1 MPESP
6 RSIRSLPSRR
16 LAVAAGAS
24 LLAALSISSTVGA
37 ADPEPATRT
46 TSPVVVTA
54 TSLPTPATSV
64 ASSITIITAE
74 EIEERQHRSVND
86 ALRSVPGLNLV
97 QLGGAGTATS
107 IFMRGT
113 ESNHVLFLV
122 NGRRAGDPAGSGG
135 VFDPQSLLVDNIA
148 RIEIVR
154 GPRSVL
160 YGSDAIGGVINV
172 ITKRV
177 SGPITGSAHV
187 EAGSFRTVSGRWGL
201 GGDAGP
207 VTMQLNL
214 AKLRTDGVS
223 IAPDD
228 EGNPENDGFRND
240 VASIA
245 LGFSPTESV
254 TVDLYGQ
261 YVRAVTEID
270 SFGADDVNAEDSRT
284 IRLAQ
289 LDVKADLV
297 DDLWGAR
304 LTGGFN
310 DQDFQN
316 DNPPESG
323 VGETSRSIF
332 DGTVMEA
339 ALLNDFQIAPLG
351 TLVLGLEARREQ
363 GESGGGAFFNFA
375 DQSRT
380 YSAFAEYQF
389 EFAKRVFGTLGVRGD
404 NNRDFES
411 ETTYGASLGYRHLET
426 ATTFRASVGTGFKAP
441 SLVDLFGGVSGLFFG
456 NADLVPEKSF
466 GWDAGVEQELLAGR
480 LVLGA
485 TYFENDID
493 ELIDGFVFDAGA
505 GLFTTRNVDE
515 AKTRGIETFIEV
527 QPLPE
532 VLVALDYTF
541 TRAFDSSINEDLL
554 RRPKHKASV
563 NLTWYPLDLLTVN
576 FATLHTGS
584 TVDVGGVRM
593 ASYTVVDVAAA
604 YDLGDGVHLQGR
616 VENLFD
622 RDYEIAD
629 GFARPGIA
637 GLFGVG
643 FDF

>member
-1 MPESP
+1 MLRHARP
-6 RSIRSLPSRR
+6 
-16 LAVAAGAS
+16 LAAAAGAS
-24 LLAALSISSTVGA
+24 LFAAFSNCPPALAEDT
-37 ADPEPATRT
+37 EPATQT
-46 TSPVVVTA
+46 ITPIVVTA
-54 TSLPTPATSV
+54 TRLPTPATNV
-64 ASSITIITAE
+64 ASSFTIITAE
-74 EIEERQHRSVND
+74 EIEERQYRTVND
-86 ALRSVPGLNLV
+86 ALRGVPGLNLV

-122 NGRRAGDPAGSGG
+122 NGRRGGDPAGSGG

-172 ITKRV
+172 ITKRA

-187 EAGSFRTVSGRWGL
+187 EAGSFRTVAGRWGL
-201 GGDAGP
+201 GGDVGP

-214 AKLRTDGVS
+214 AKLKTDGVS

-240 VASIA
+240 VASLA
-245 LGFSPTESV
+245 LGFSPADGVS
-254 TVDLYGQ
+254 VDLYGQ

-270 SFGADDVNAEDSRT
+270 NFGADDVNAEDSRT

-289 LDVKADLV
+289 LKLKADLV
-297 DDLWGAR
+297 EDLWRVR

-339 ALLNDFQIAPLG
+339 ALLNDFHLAGIG

-375 DQSRT
+375 DQLRT

-389 EFAKRVFGTLGVRGD
+389 EFAERVFGTLGLRGD

-411 ETTYGASLGYRHLET
+411 ETTYGASLGFRHPET
-426 ATTFRASVGTGFKAP
+426 ATTLRASVGTGFKAP

-456 NADLVPEKSF
+456 NPDLVPEKSF
-466 GWDAGVEQELLAGR
+466 GWDMGVEQELFAGR
-480 LVLGA
+480 LALGA

-493 ELIDGFVFDAGA
+493 ELIDGFAFDAGT
-505 GLFTTRNVDE
+505 GLFTARNVDE
-515 AKTRGIETFIEV
+515 ATTRGVEAFVEM
-527 QPLPE
+527 QPISEL
-532 VLVALDYTF
+532 LVALDYTF

-554 RRPKHKASV
+554 RRPKHKASA
-563 NLTWYPLDLLTVN
+563 NLTWYPLDPLTVN
-576 FATLHTGS
+576 FATLYTGS

-593 ASYTVVDVAAA
+593 GSYTVVDVAAA
-604 YDLGDGVHLQGR
+604 YNLGEGVRLQGR

-643 FDF
+643 VDF

>member
-1 MPESP
+1 MSNSP
-6 RSIRSLPSRR
+6 RFAPSLRSRR
-16 LAVAAGAS
+16 LAVTAGVS
-24 LLAALSISSTVGA
+24 LLAALSVCSSAVAGNTE
-37 ADPEPATRT
+37 PETQAM
-46 TSPVVVTA
+46 SPIIVTA
-54 TSLPTPATSV
+54 TRLPTPASSV
-64 ASSITIITAE
+64 ASSFTLITAE
-74 EIEERQHRSVND
+74 EIDERQYRTVND

-97 QLGGAGTATS
+97 QLGGPGTATS
-107 IFMRGT
+107 IFVRGT

-122 NGRRAGDPAGSGG
+122 NGRRVGDPAGSGG
-135 VFDPQSLLVDNIA
+135 VFDPQSLLVDNIE

-172 ITKRV
+172 ITKRAR
-177 SGPITGSAHV
+177 GPLTGSAHV
-187 EAGSFRTVSGRWGL
+187 EAGSFRTVSGRWSL
-201 GGDAGP
+201 GGDVGP

-214 AKLRTDGVS
+214 AKLRTDGIS

-228 EGNPENDGFRND
+228 EGNPENDGFRDD
-240 VASIA
+240 VASLA
-245 LGFSPTESV
+245 LGFSPADGV

-270 SFGADDVNAEDSRT
+270 NFGADDVNSEDSRT

-289 LDVKADLV
+289 IDVGADLI
-297 DDLWGAR
+297 DDLWHVR

-332 DGTVMEA
+332 DGTIMET
-339 ALLNDFQIAPLG
+339 ALLSDFDLARVG

-363 GESGGGAFFNFA
+363 GKSSGGAFFNFD
-375 DQSRT
+375 DQLRT

-389 EFAKRVFGTLGVRGD
+389 EFVERVFGTLGVRGD
-404 NNRDFES
+404 NNRDYES

-426 ATTFRASVGTGFKAP
+426 ATTVRASAGTGFKAP
-441 SLVDLFGGVSGLFFG
+441 SLIDLFGGVTGLFIG
-456 NADLVPEKSF
+456 NPELVPEKSF
-466 GWDAGVEQELLAGR
+466 GWDAGVEQELFAGR
-480 LVLGA
+480 LALGA

-493 ELIDGFVFDAGA
+493 ELIDGFAFDAA
-505 GLFTTRNVDE
+505 TGLFTARNVDE
-515 AKTRGIETFIEV
+515 ATTRGVETFVEV
-527 QPLPE
+527 QPLPD
-532 VLVALDYTF
+532 LSLALDYTF
-541 TRAFDSSINEDLL
+541 TRAFDSAINEDLL
-554 RRPKHKASV
+554 RRPKHKASA
-563 NLTWYPLDLLTVN
+563 NLIWFPLDSLTVN
-576 FATLHTGS
+576 FATLYTGS

-593 ASYTVVDVAAA
+593 ASYTVVDVSAA
-604 YDLGDGVHLQGR
+604 YDLGDGMRLQGR

-629 GFARPGIA
+629 GFAQPGIA
-637 GLFGVG
+637 GMFGVG
-643 FDF
+643 VDF